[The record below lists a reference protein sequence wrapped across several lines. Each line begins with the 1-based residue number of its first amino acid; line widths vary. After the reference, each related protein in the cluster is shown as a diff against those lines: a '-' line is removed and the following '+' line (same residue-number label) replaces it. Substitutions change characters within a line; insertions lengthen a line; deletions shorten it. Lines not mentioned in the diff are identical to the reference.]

1 LKRKDEGKARDILA
15 AALHEVAE
23 HGLAALSME
32 GVARRAGVATGTVYV
47 YFRSKEALLEELYL
61 ATKRE
66 LAGAVCREEG
76 LPVRAAFLGM
86 CAAYLE
92 YLAAHRAEVVF
103 LDQLHNAPFLSEKTR
118 TQAQLEAKP
127 LVDMLERG
135 KRELLLKDLDTGLM
149 IAFLQGALSELARL
163 VTPGETAAARAARH
177 AQIAR
182 ICWDALKA

>member
-61 ATKRE
+61 ATKRA
-66 LAGAVCREEG
+66 LASAVFRDEG
-76 LPVRAAFLGM
+76 QPIRAAFLGM
-86 CAAYLE
+86 CTAYLE
-92 YLAAHRAEVVF
+92 YLVVHRAEVVF
-103 LDQLHNAPFLSEKTR
+103 LDQVHNAPFLSEKTR
-118 TQAQLEAKP
+118 AAAELGAKP
-127 LVDMLERG
+127 LTEMLERG
-135 KRELLLKDLDTGLM
+135 RRELLLKDLDTGLM
-149 IAFLQGALSELARL
+149 IAFLQGALGELSRL

-182 ICWDALKA
+182 LCWDALKA